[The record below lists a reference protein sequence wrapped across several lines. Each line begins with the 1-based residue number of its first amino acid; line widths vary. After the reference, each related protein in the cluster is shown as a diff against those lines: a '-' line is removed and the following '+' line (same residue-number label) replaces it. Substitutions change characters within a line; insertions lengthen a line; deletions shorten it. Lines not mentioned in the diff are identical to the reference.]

1 MVYTMSDRREGLI
14 IKSQSGFFTVRTDKG
29 DVICQLAGRL
39 KKERQQTDLAA
50 IGDHVKISV
59 QPDGPGVIDEVAERQ
74 RVLSRARPSG
84 RESRDTL
91 SDREQVIVANPDQV
105 ILVFS
110 VRQPAPSLRKLDRML
125 VLTER
130 EAIPTVIC
138 VTKLDLADSGEAEAL
153 FKPYSDIGYPVIYT
167 SAETGQGLDELR
179 ETLAGKLSVL
189 AGSSGV
195 GKSSLLNALQPG
207 LGLKV
212 RQVSQATDKGLH
224 TTRFSEL
231 IPFEGGYVADTPG
244 IRGVGLFDIEPSELD
259 GYFREMAPLVEKCQF
274 SDCSHQHEPKCA
286 IREAVKQGKISPER
300 FESYL
305 RLREEQEKLDQAA
318 YGLL

>member
-1 MVYTMSDRREGLI
+1 
-14 IKSQSGFFTVRTDKG
+14 
-29 DVICQLAGRL
+29 
-39 KKERQQTDLAA
+39 
-50 IGDHVKISV
+50 
-59 QPDGPGVIDEVAERQ
+59 
-74 RVLSRARPSG
+74 
-84 RESRDTL
+84 
-91 SDREQVIVANPDQV
+91 
-105 ILVFS
+105 
-110 VRQPAPSLRKLDRML
+110 
-125 VLTER
+125 
-130 EAIPTVIC
+130 
-138 VTKLDLADSGEAEAL
+138 
-153 FKPYSDIGYPVIYT
+153 
-167 SAETGQGLDELR
+167 
-179 ETLAGKLSVL
+179 
-189 AGSSGV
+189 
-195 GKSSLLNALQPG
+195 
-207 LGLKV
+207 LKV

-300 FESYL
+300 YESYL